1 MTFFSER
8 FHTMKFLAK
17 HENSHVT
24 SGTEDPARAYDYGT
38 APDLVHGQ
46 MGFNAAVG
54 TCCHRPSLRSKIY
67 AVHQTK

>member
-1 MTFFSER
+1 MWLVAQKILR
-8 FHTMKFLAK
+8 
-17 HENSHVT
+17 VQ
-24 SGTEDPARAYDYGT
+24 YDYGT

-67 AVHQTK
+67 AVHQTKWSWVKKKRNEKYS